1 MTMHSTTFTHIHMEK
16 SFPPPIKESKKQL
29 HTHSNNTL
37 TN

>member
-1 MTMHSTTFTHIHMEK
+1 MTICIQLHLHIHMEK